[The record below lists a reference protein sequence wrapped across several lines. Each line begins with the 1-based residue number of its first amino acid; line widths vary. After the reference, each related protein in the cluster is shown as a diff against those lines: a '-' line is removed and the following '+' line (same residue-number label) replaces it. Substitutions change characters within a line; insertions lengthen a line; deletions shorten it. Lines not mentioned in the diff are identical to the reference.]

1 LGVGERGDVDVNE
14 RGEAG
19 CWGQDVPGGG
29 RRREGFEGGAVEA
42 DLRQRWVIF
51 DRMNRISRMGLEVES
66 S

>member
-1 LGVGERGDVDVNE
+1 MCRVEVGGERVS
-14 RGEAG
+14 R
-19 CWGQDVPGGG
+19 
-29 RRREGFEGGAVEA
+29 GGAVEA